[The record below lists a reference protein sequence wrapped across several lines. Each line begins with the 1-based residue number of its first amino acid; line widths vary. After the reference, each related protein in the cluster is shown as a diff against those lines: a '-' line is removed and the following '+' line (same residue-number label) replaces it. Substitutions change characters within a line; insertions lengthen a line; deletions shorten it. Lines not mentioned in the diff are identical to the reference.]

1 MNSKLII
8 PDLGVDAAEVVEI
21 AVKVGDSIQAEQD
34 ILTLETDKASME
46 VPASVGGTISE
57 LTIAVGDSVTSGQVI
72 GQVSGSTELPTGSAE
87 LYSAGSQGG
96 TQSTDSHSA
105 GEAKGKTG
113 STELPGSA
121 ELYSAREAKEKTQST
136 ELPGSAE
143 LYSAGKE
150 QGKTKSTESPGSAEL
165 YSAGEDKGRT
175 GSAEL
180 YSAREDKGKTQS
192 TPPHPP
198 KKDKEPTEAPT
209 AIPLELS
216 APETTAQLLIPDLG
230 VDSAEVVEVAI
241 KVGDSIEPEQE
252 ILTLETDKAS
262 MEVPANVGGTVQELS
277 ITVGDSVHSG
287 QTIGLVLGA
296 GLGAPSYTRPGSQ
309 GETAGSAELP
319 GSAELYSAGEDKGKP
334 REAET
339 QERPPTTPQIYAGP
353 AVRKLARELGVDL
366 GQIQGSGTRGRIVKQ
381 DVQAHVKQRLQQP
394 AAPSSAPAAAT
405 SLPENDFSQF
415 GSIEVIAMSKV
426 QRLTAAA
433 MSSSLQ
439 VAPQV
444 SHHDKADITALEQ
457 LRKDSKEFAAEHGV
471 KLTAL
476 PLLIKACALA
486 LQQFPEF
493 NSSLVGDNIIR
504 KHYIHIGIAVDSPHG
519 LFVPVIRDVDKKSV
533 FAIAREAAEL
543 AAKAQ
548 SKTLKP
554 ADMQGGCFSISSLGA
569 LGGEYFTPIVNWP
582 EAAIL
587 GVCQARMQPVHIAGE
602 FSARL
607 MLPLSLSYDHRLI
620 NGAAAARFTNYLI
633 KLLAQP
639 SFIMA

>member
-57 LTIAVGDSVTSGQVI
+57 LSIAVGDSVTSGQVI
-72 GQVSGSTELPTGSAE
+72 GQVSGSTELPTGS
-87 LYSAGSQGG
+87 
-96 TQSTDSHSA
+96 
-105 GEAKGKTG
+105 
-113 STELPGSA
+113 TELPGSA

-136 ELPGSAE
+136 
-143 LYSAGKE
+143 
-150 QGKTKSTESPGSAEL
+150 T
-165 YSAGEDKGRT
+165 
-175 GSAEL
+175 
-180 YSAREDKGKTQS
+180 
-192 TPPHPP
+192 PHPP
-198 KKDKEPTEAPT
+198 KKDKEPTEPPT

-216 APETTAQLLIPDLG
+216 APEETTAQLLIPDLG

-277 ITVGDSVHSG
+277 IAVGDNVHSG
-287 QTIGLVLGA
+287 QTIGSVLGA
-296 GLGAPSYTRPGSQ
+296 GVGAPSYTRPGSQ
-309 GETAGSAELP
+309 GETAGSAELYSAGEAKGGT
-319 GSAELYSAGEDKGKP
+319 GSAELYSAGSQGEAKGKP
-334 REAET
+334 REET
-339 QERPPTTPQIYAGP
+339 QEHQAKTDNKTTTPETPAPKQPAITSAPAQTTPTTPQIYAGP

-394 AAPSSAPAAAT
+394 AAPAPSSAPAAT
-405 SLPENDFSQF
+405 PLPEIDFSQF
-415 GSIEVIAMSKV
+415 GSLEVIAMSKV

-433 MSSSLQ
+433 MSNSLQ

-587 GVCQARMQPVHIAGE
+587 GVCQARMQQIHIDGE

>member
-57 LTIAVGDSVTSGQVI
+57 LSIAVGDSVTSGQVI
-72 GQVSGSTELPTGSAE
+72 GSVTGSAELPTGSAE
-87 LYSAGSQGG
+87 LYSAR
-96 TQSTDSHSA
+96 
-105 GEAKGKTG
+105 EAKGT
-113 STELPGSA
+113 
-121 ELYSAREAKEKTQST
+121 
-136 ELPGSAE
+136 
-143 LYSAGKE
+143 
-150 QGKTKSTESPGSAEL
+150 PGSAEL
-165 YSAGEDKGRT
+165 YSAGEDK
-175 GSAEL
+175 E
-180 YSAREDKGKTQS
+180 KTQS
-192 TPPHPP
+192 TKSHLP
-198 KKDKEPTEAPT
+198 KKHPAKTEAPT

-216 APETTAQLLIPDLG
+216 APEVTTAQLLIPDLG
-230 VDSAEVVEVAI
+230 VDSAEVVEIAI
-241 KVGDSIEPEQE
+241 TVGDSIEPEQE

-277 ITVGDSVHSG
+277 IAVGDNVHSG
-287 QTIGLVLGA
+287 QSIGLVLGA
-296 GLGAPSYTRPGSQ
+296 GVGAPSCTRPGSQ
-309 GETAGSAELP
+309 GETAGSAGLP
-319 GSAELYSAGEDKGKP
+319 GSAELYSAGEAKGGTGSAELYSAGSQGEAKGKP
-334 REAET
+334 REET
-339 QERPPTTPQIYAGP
+339 QEHQAKPDNKTATPETPAPEQPAITSAPAQTTPTTPQIYAGP
-353 AVRKLARELGVDL
+353 AVRKLAREFGVDL
-366 GQIQGSGTRGRIVKQ
+366 AQIQGSGTRGRIVKQ

-394 AAPSSAPAAAT
+394 AAPSSVPAAPP
-405 SLPENDFSQF
+405 LPEIDFSQF

-433 MSSSLQ
+433 MSTSLQ

-457 LRKDSKEFAAEHGV
+457 LRKAGKEFAAEHGV

-486 LQQFPEF
+486 LRQFPEF

-548 SKTLKP
+548 SKSLKP

-620 NGAAAARFTNYLI
+620 NGAAAARFTNHLI

>member
-21 AVKVGDSIQAEQD
+21 AVQVGDSIQAEQD

-57 LTIAVGDSVTSGQVI
+57 LSIAVGDSVTSGQVI
-72 GQVSGSTELPTGSAE
+72 GQVSGSTELPTGS
-87 LYSAGSQGG
+87 
-96 TQSTDSHSA
+96 
-105 GEAKGKTG
+105 
-113 STELPGSA
+113 TELPTGSA

-136 ELPGSAE
+136 
-143 LYSAGKE
+143 
-150 QGKTKSTESPGSAEL
+150 
-165 YSAGEDKGRT
+165 
-175 GSAEL
+175 
-180 YSAREDKGKTQS
+180 
-192 TPPHPP
+192 PPHPP
-198 KKDKEPTEAPT
+198 KKDKEPTETPT

-216 APETTAQLLIPDLG
+216 APEATTAQLLIPDLG

-277 ITVGDSVHSG
+277 IAVGDNVHSG

-296 GLGAPSYTRPGSQ
+296 GVGAPSYTRQGSQ
-309 GETAGSAELP
+309 GATRSAELYSAGKEQGETPSTESP

-339 QERPPTTPQIYAGP
+339 QEHPPTNQQIYAGP

-394 AAPSSAPAAAT
+394 AAPAPSSAPAAT
-405 SLPENDFSQF
+405 PLPEIDFSQF
-415 GSIEVIAMSKV
+415 GSLEVIAMSKV

-433 MSSSLQ
+433 MSNSLQ

-457 LRKDSKEFAAEHGV
+457 LRQAGKEFAAEHGV

-554 ADMQGGCFSISSLGA
+554 TDMQGGCFSISSLGA

-587 GVCQARMQPVHIAGE
+587 GVCQARMQQIHIDGE

>member
-21 AVKVGDSIQAEQD
+21 AVQVGDSIQAEQD

-72 GQVSGSTELPTGSAE
+72 GQVSGSTELPTGSTELPTGSAE
-87 LYSAGSQGG
+87 LYSAGE
-96 TQSTDSHSA
+96 D
-105 GEAKGKTG
+105 KGKA
-113 STELPGSA
+113 GSA
-121 ELYSAREAKEKTQST
+121 ELYSAREAKEKT
-136 ELPGSAE
+136 GS
-143 LYSAGKE
+143 
-150 QGKTKSTESPGSAEL
+150 TKS
-165 YSAGEDKGRT
+165 
-175 GSAEL
+175 
-180 YSAREDKGKTQS
+180 
-192 TPPHPP
+192 HPP
-198 KKDKEPTEAPT
+198 KKHQAKAEAPT

-216 APETTAQLLIPDLG
+216 APEATTAQLLIPDLG
-230 VDSAEVVEVAI
+230 VDSAEVVEIAI
-241 KVGDSIEPEQE
+241 TVGDSIEPEQE

-277 ITVGDSVHSG
+277 IAVGDNVHSG

-296 GLGAPSYTRPGSQ
+296 GVGAPSCTRQGSQ
-309 GETAGSAELP
+309 GETTGSAELP
-319 GSAELYSAGEDKGKP
+319 GSAELYSAGKEQG
-334 REAET
+334 ET
-339 QERPPTTPQIYAGP
+339 QEHQAKPDNKTTTPESPTPKQPAPAITSAPAQTTPPTPQIYAGP

-394 AAPSSAPAAAT
+394 AAPTPSSTPAPP
-405 SLPENDFSQF
+405 LPEIDFGQF
-415 GSIEVIAMSKV
+415 GSIEAIAMSKV

-457 LRKDSKEFAAEHGV
+457 LRQASKEFAAEHGV

-493 NSSLVGDNIIR
+493 NSSLVGDNIVR

-587 GVCQARMQPVHIAGE
+587 GVCQARMQQVYIDGE

-620 NGAAAARFTNYLI
+620 NGAAAARFTNHLI

>member
-8 PDLGVDAAEVVEI
+8 PELGVDAAEVVEI
-21 AVKVGDSIQAEQD
+21 AVQVGDSIQAEQD

-46 VPASVGGTISE
+46 VPANVGGTISE
-57 LTIAVGDSVTSGQVI
+57 LSIAVGDSVTSGQTI
-72 GQVSGSTELPTGSAE
+72 GQVVAGSTELSVGSTELPV
-87 LYSAGSQGG
+87 
-96 TQSTDSHSA
+96 
-105 GEAKGKTG
+105 
-113 STELPGSA
+113 GSA
-121 ELYSAREAKEKTQST
+121 ELYSAREAKEKT
-136 ELPGSAE
+136 GSAKPH
-143 LYSAGKE
+143 SA
-150 QGKTKSTESPGSAEL
+150 
-165 YSAGEDKGRT
+165 
-175 GSAEL
+175 
-180 YSAREDKGKTQS
+180 
-192 TPPHPP
+192 
-198 KKDKEPTEAPT
+198 KKDQAQTETPT

-216 APETTAQLLIPDLG
+216 APEATTAQLLIPDLG

-241 KVGDSIEPEQE
+241 TVGDSIEPEQE

-277 ITVGDSVHSG
+277 IAVGDSVHSG

-296 GLGAPSYTRPGSQ
+296 GMGAPSCTRPGSQ
-309 GETAGSAELP
+309 GETTGSAELP
-319 GSAELYSAGEDKGKP
+319 GSAELYSAGKEKG
-334 REAET
+334 ET
-339 QERPPTTPQIYAGP
+339 QEHQAKPDNKTTTPETPAAKQPAITSAPAQTTPPTPQIYAGP

-394 AAPSSAPAAAT
+394 AAPAPSSAPT
-405 SLPENDFSQF
+405 TPLPEIDFSQF
-415 GSIEVIAMSKV
+415 GSIETIAMSKV

-433 MSSSLQ
+433 MSNSLQ

-457 LRKDSKEFAAEHGV
+457 LRKAGKEFAAEHGV

-486 LQQFPEF
+486 LRQFPEF

-519 LFVPVIRDVDKKSV
+519 LFVPVIRDVDKKSI
-533 FAIAREAAEL
+533 FAIAREAADL

-587 GVCQARMQPVHIAGE
+587 GVCQARMQQIHIDGE

>member
-57 LTIAVGDSVTSGQVI
+57 LSIAVGDSVTSGQVI

-87 LYSAGSQGG
+87 LYSAGKQQG
-96 TQSTDSHSA
+96 
-105 GEAKGKTG
+105 
-113 STELPGSA
+113 
-121 ELYSAREAKEKTQST
+121 KTQST
-136 ELPGSAE
+136 
-143 LYSAGKE
+143 
-150 QGKTKSTESPGSAEL
+150 TSPGSAEL
-165 YSAGEDKGRT
+165 YSAGEAKEKT
-175 GSAEL
+175 QSTKSPGSAEL
-180 YSAREDKGKTQS
+180 YSA
-192 TPPHPP
+192 
-198 KKDKEPTEAPT
+198 KKAQAKAEAPT

-277 ITVGDSVHSG
+277 IAVGDNVHSG
-287 QTIGLVLGA
+287 QSIGSVIERRA
-296 GLGAPSYTRPGSQ
+296 S
-309 GETAGSAELP
+309 

-334 REAET
+334 REGT
-339 QERPPTTPQIYAGP
+339 QEHQAKPDNKTTTPETPAPKQPAITSAPAQPTPPPTTPQIYAGP
-353 AVRKLARELGVDL
+353 AVRKLAREFGVDL

-394 AAPSSAPAAAT
+394 AAAPSSAPAAT
-405 SLPENDFSQF
+405 PLPEIDFSQF
-415 GSIEVIAMSKV
+415 GSIETIAMSKV

-433 MSSSLQ
+433 MSTSLQ

-457 LRKDSKEFAAEHGV
+457 LRKAGKEFAAEHGV

-493 NSSLVGDNIIR
+493 NSSLVGDNIVR

-587 GVCQARMQPVHIAGE
+587 GVCQARMHPVYIAGE
-602 FSARL
+602 FTARL

-620 NGAAAARFTNYLI
+620 NGAAAARFTNHLI

>member
-8 PDLGVDAAEVVEI
+8 PELGVDAAEVVEI
-21 AVKVGDSIQAEQD
+21 AVQVGDSIQAEQD

-46 VPASVGGTISE
+46 VPANVGGTISE
-57 LTIAVGDSVTSGQVI
+57 LSIAVGDSVTSGQVI
-72 GQVSGSTELPTGSAE
+72 GSVVAGSTESPGSAE
-87 LYSAGSQGG
+87 L
-96 TQSTDSHSA
+96 HSA

-113 STELPGSA
+113 SAKPHSA
-121 ELYSAREAKEKTQST
+121 GEAKAKTQST
-136 ELPGSAE
+136 
-143 LYSAGKE
+143 K
-150 QGKTKSTESPGSAEL
+150 SPGSAEL
-165 YSAGEDKGRT
+165 YSAKKAQAK
-175 GSAEL
+175 AE
-180 YSAREDKGKTQS
+180 
-192 TPPHPP
+192 P
-198 KKDKEPTEAPT
+198 PT

-216 APETTAQLLIPDLG
+216 APEATTAQLLIPDLG

-241 KVGDSIEPEQE
+241 KVGDTIEPEQE

-262 MEVPANVGGTVQELS
+262 MEVPANVGGTVQELNLA
-277 ITVGDSVHSG
+277 VGDSVHSG
-287 QTIGLVLGA
+287 QSIGSVMERRA
-296 GLGAPSYTRPGSQ
+296 S
-309 GETAGSAELP
+309 GSAELP
-319 GSAELYSAGEDKGKP
+319 GSAELYSAGEAKGKP
-334 REAET
+334 REET
-339 QERPPTTPQIYAGP
+339 QEHQAKPDNKTTTPETPAAKQPAITSAPAQTTPTTPQIYAGP

-381 DVQAHVKQRLQQP
+381 DVQAHVKQRLEQP
-394 AAPSSAPAAAT
+394 AIASGVAPAAA
-405 SLPENDFSQF
+405 PMPAIDFAQF
-415 GSIEVIAMSKV
+415 GSIETIAMSKV

-433 MSSSLQ
+433 MSNSLQ

-457 LRKDSKEFAAEHGV
+457 LRQAGKEFAAEHGV

-493 NSSLVGDNIIR
+493 NSSLVGDNIVR

-519 LFVPVIRDVDKKSV
+519 LFVPVIHDVDKKSV

-587 GVCQARMQPVHIAGE
+587 GVCQARMHPVYIAGE
-602 FSARL
+602 FTARL

-620 NGAAAARFTNYLI
+620 NGAAAARFTNHLI

>member
-57 LTIAVGDSVTSGQVI
+57 LSIAVGDSVTSGQVI
-72 GQVSGSTELPTGSAE
+72 GSVADGSAESSGSTEL
-87 LYSAGSQGG
+87 Y
-96 TQSTDSHSA
+96 SA
-105 GEAKGKTG
+105 GEAKGKT
-113 STELPGSA
+113 
-121 ELYSAREAKEKTQST
+121 QST
-136 ELPGSAE
+136 ELP
-143 LYSAGKE
+143 
-150 QGKTKSTESPGSAEL
+150 
-165 YSAGEDKGRT
+165 

-277 ITVGDSVHSG
+277 IAVGDSVHSG
-287 QTIGLVLGA
+287 QTIGQVLGA
-296 GLGAPSYTRPGSQ
+296 GVGAPSCTRPGSQ
-309 GETAGSAELP
+309 GETAGSAELYSAGEAKGGT
-319 GSAELYSAGEDKGKP
+319 GSAELYSAGSQGEAKGKP
-334 REAET
+334 REET
-339 QERPPTTPQIYAGP
+339 QEHQAKPDNKTTTHETPAPKQPAPAITSAPAQTTPTTPQIYAGP
-353 AVRKLARELGVDL
+353 AVRKLAREFGVDL

-394 AAPSSAPAAAT
+394 AASAPSSAPAAT
-405 SLPENDFSQF
+405 PLPEIDFSQF
-415 GSIEVIAMSKV
+415 GSIETVAMSKV

-433 MSSSLQ
+433 MSTSLQ

-457 LRKDSKEFAAEHGV
+457 LRKAGKEFAAEHGV

-493 NSSLVGDNIIR
+493 NSSLVGDNIVR

-587 GVCQARMQPVHIAGE
+587 GVCQARMQQVHIDGE

>member
-72 GQVSGSTELPTGSAE
+72 GSVADGSAE

-121 ELYSAREAKEKTQST
+121 ELYSAGEAKEKTQST
-136 ELPGSAE
+136 
-143 LYSAGKE
+143 K
-150 QGKTKSTESPGSAEL
+150 SPGSAEL
-165 YSAGEDKGRT
+165 YSA
-175 GSAEL
+175 
-180 YSAREDKGKTQS
+180 
-192 TPPHPP
+192 
-198 KKDKEPTEAPT
+198 KKAQAKTEAPT

-216 APETTAQLLIPDLG
+216 APEETTTQLLIPDLG
-230 VDSAEVVEVAI
+230 VDSAEVVEIAI

-277 ITVGDSVHSG
+277 IAVGDNVHSG
-287 QTIGLVLGA
+287 QSIGLVLGA
-296 GLGAPSYTRPGSQ
+296 GVGAPSCTRPGSQ
-309 GETAGSAELP
+309 GETAGSAGLP
-319 GSAELYSAGEDKGKP
+319 GSAELYSAGEAKGGTGSAELYSAGSQGEAKGKP
-334 REAET
+334 REGT
-339 QERPPTTPQIYAGP
+339 QEHQAKPDNKTNTHETPAPKQPAPAITSAPAQPAPPPTTPQIYAGP

-394 AAPSSAPAAAT
+394 AAPAPSSAPT
-405 SLPENDFSQF
+405 TPLPEIDFSQF
-415 GSIEVIAMSKV
+415 GSIETIAMSKV

-433 MSSSLQ
+433 MSNSLQ

-457 LRKDSKEFAAEHGV
+457 LRKAGKEFAAEHGV

-486 LQQFPEF
+486 LRQFPEF

-519 LFVPVIRDVDKKSV
+519 LFVPVIRDVDKKSI
-533 FAIAREAAEL
+533 FAIAREAADL

-587 GVCQARMQPVHIAGE
+587 GVCQARMQQIHIDGE

-620 NGAAAARFTNYLI
+620 NGAAAARFTNHLI

>member
-72 GQVSGSTELPTGSAE
+72 GQVSGSTELPTGSTELPTGSAE
-87 LYSAGSQGG
+87 LYSAGE
-96 TQSTDSHSA
+96 D
-105 GEAKGKTG
+105 KGKA
-113 STELPGSA
+113 GSA
-121 ELYSAREAKEKTQST
+121 ELYSAREAKEKT
-136 ELPGSAE
+136 GS
-143 LYSAGKE
+143 
-150 QGKTKSTESPGSAEL
+150 TKS
-165 YSAGEDKGRT
+165 
-175 GSAEL
+175 
-180 YSAREDKGKTQS
+180 
-192 TPPHPP
+192 HPP
-198 KKDKEPTEAPT
+198 KKHQAKTEPPT

-241 KVGDSIEPEQE
+241 TVGDSIEPEQE

-277 ITVGDSVHSG
+277 IAVGDNVHSG
-287 QTIGLVLGA
+287 QSIGSVMERRA
-296 GLGAPSYTRPGSQ
+296 S
-309 GETAGSAELP
+309 GSAELP

-334 REAET
+334 REGT
-339 QERPPTTPQIYAGP
+339 QEHQAKPDNKTTTPETPAPKQPAITSAPAQPTPPPTTPQIYAGP

-394 AAPSSAPAAAT
+394 AAPAPSSAPAAT
-405 SLPENDFSQF
+405 PLPEIDFSQF
-415 GSIEVIAMSKV
+415 GSLEVIAMSKV

-433 MSSSLQ
+433 MSNSLQ

-457 LRKDSKEFAAEHGV
+457 LRQAGKEFAAEHGV

-554 ADMQGGCFSISSLGA
+554 TDMQGGCFSISSLGA

-587 GVCQARMQPVHIAGE
+587 GVCQARMQQIHIDGE

>member
-57 LTIAVGDSVTSGQVI
+57 LSIAVGDSVTSGQII
-72 GQVSGSTELPTGSAE
+72 GSVVDGNTELPV
-87 LYSAGSQGG
+87 
-96 TQSTDSHSA
+96 
-105 GEAKGKTG
+105 G

-121 ELYSAREAKEKTQST
+121 ELYSAGEAKEKAQST
-136 ELPGSAE
+136 TS
-143 LYSAGKE
+143 
-150 QGKTKSTESPGSAEL
+150 
-165 YSAGEDKGRT
+165 
-175 GSAEL
+175 
-180 YSAREDKGKTQS
+180 
-192 TPPHPP
+192 HPP
-198 KKDKEPTEAPT
+198 KKDKEPTKTPT

-277 ITVGDSVHSG
+277 IAVGDNVHSG

-296 GLGAPSYTRPGSQ
+296 GVGAPSCTRQGSQ
-309 GETAGSAELP
+309 GETQSTESP
-319 GSAELYSAGEDKGKP
+319 GSAELYSAGKEKGEAQEHQAKP
-334 REAET
+334 DNKTTTPET
-339 QERPPTTPQIYAGP
+339 PAPKQPAPAITSAPAQLTTPTTPQIYAGP

-394 AAPSSAPAAAT
+394 AATAPSSAPAAT
-405 SLPENDFSQF
+405 PLPEIDFSQF
-415 GSIEVIAMSKV
+415 GSLEVIAMSKV

-433 MSSSLQ
+433 MSNSLQ

-457 LRKDSKEFAAEHGV
+457 LRQAGKEFAAEHGV

-486 LQQFPEF
+486 LRQFPEF
-493 NSSLVGDNIIR
+493 NSSLVGDNIVR

-519 LFVPVIRDVDKKSV
+519 LFVPVIHDVDKKSV

-548 SKTLKP
+548 DKTLKP

-587 GVCQARMQPVHIAGE
+587 GVCQARMQQVYVGGE
-602 FSARL
+602 FQARL

-620 NGAAAARFTNYLI
+620 NGAAAARFTNHLI

>member
-21 AVKVGDSIQAEQD
+21 AVQVGDSIQAEQD

-57 LTIAVGDSVTSGQVI
+57 LSIAVGDSVTSGQVI
-72 GQVSGSTELPTGSAE
+72 GSVV
-87 LYSAGSQGG
+87 AG
-96 TQSTDSHSA
+96 
-105 GEAKGKTG
+105 
-113 STELPGSA
+113 
-121 ELYSAREAKEKTQST
+121 
-136 ELPGSAE
+136 
-143 LYSAGKE
+143 
-150 QGKTKSTESPGSAEL
+150 STESPGSAEL

-175 GSAEL
+175 ESAEL
-180 YSAREDKGKTQS
+180 YSARAAKEKTQS

-230 VDSAEVVEVAI
+230 VDSAEVVEIAI

-277 ITVGDSVHSG
+277 IAVGDNVHSG
-287 QTIGLVLGA
+287 QTIGQVLGA
-296 GLGAPSYTRPGSQ
+296 GVGAPSCTRLGSQ
-309 GETAGSAELP
+309 GATRSTESP

-334 REAET
+334 REVET
-339 QERPPTTPQIYAGP
+339 QEHPPTNQQIYAGP

-394 AAPSSAPAAAT
+394 AAAPSSAPAAT
-405 SLPENDFSQF
+405 PLPEIDFSQF
-415 GSIEVIAMSKV
+415 GSIETIAMSKV

-457 LRKDSKEFAAEHGV
+457 LRQASKEFAAEHGV

-493 NSSLVGDNIIR
+493 NSSLVSDNIIR

-554 ADMQGGCFSISSLGA
+554 TDMQGGCFSISSLGA

-587 GVCQARMQPVHIAGE
+587 GVCQARMQPIHIAGD
-602 FSARL
+602 FQPRL

-620 NGAAAARFTNYLI
+620 NGAAAARFTNHLI

>member
-72 GQVSGSTELPTGSAE
+72 GQVSGSTELPTGSTELPTGSAE
-87 LYSAGSQGG
+87 LYSAGE
-96 TQSTDSHSA
+96 D
-105 GEAKGKTG
+105 KGKA
-113 STELPGSA
+113 GSA
-121 ELYSAREAKEKTQST
+121 ELYSAREAKEKT
-136 ELPGSAE
+136 GS
-143 LYSAGKE
+143 
-150 QGKTKSTESPGSAEL
+150 TKS
-165 YSAGEDKGRT
+165 
-175 GSAEL
+175 
-180 YSAREDKGKTQS
+180 
-192 TPPHPP
+192 HPP
-198 KKDKEPTEAPT
+198 KKHQAKAEAPT

-216 APETTAQLLIPDLG
+216 APEATTAQLLIPDLG
-230 VDSAEVVEVAI
+230 VDSAEVVEIAI
-241 KVGDSIEPEQE
+241 TVGDSIEPEQE

-277 ITVGDSVHSG
+277 IAVGDNVHSG
-287 QTIGLVLGA
+287 QSIGSVMERRA
-296 GLGAPSYTRPGSQ
+296 SR
-309 GETAGSAELP
+309 SAELP

-334 REAET
+334 REGT
-339 QERPPTTPQIYAGP
+339 QEHQAKPDNKTTTPETPAPKQPAITSAPAQPTPPPTTPQIYAGP
-353 AVRKLARELGVDL
+353 AVRKLAREFGVDL

-394 AAPSSAPAAAT
+394 AASAPSSAPAAT
-405 SLPENDFSQF
+405 PLPEIDFSQF
-415 GSIEVIAMSKV
+415 GSLEVIAMSKV

-433 MSSSLQ
+433 MSTSLQ

-457 LRKDSKEFAAEHGV
+457 LRKAGKEFAVEHGV

-493 NSSLVGDNIIR
+493 NSSLVGDNIVR

-587 GVCQARMQPVHIAGE
+587 GVCQARMQQVHIDGE

>member
-21 AVKVGDSIQAEQD
+21 AVQVGDSIQAEQD

-57 LTIAVGDSVTSGQVI
+57 LSIAVGDSVTSGQVI
-72 GQVSGSTELPTGSAE
+72 GSVVAGSAESPTGSA
-87 LYSAGSQGG
+87 
-96 TQSTDSHSA
+96 
-105 GEAKGKTG
+105 
-113 STELPGSA
+113 ELPGSA
-121 ELYSAREAKEKTQST
+121 ELYSAREAKGQ
-136 ELPGSAE
+136 A
-143 LYSAGKE
+143 
-150 QGKTKSTESPGSAEL
+150 GSAEL
-165 YSAGEDKGRT
+165 YSAGEDK
-175 GSAEL
+175 E
-180 YSAREDKGKTQS
+180 KTQS
-192 TPPHPP
+192 TKSHPP
-198 KKDKEPTEAPT
+198 KKHPAKTEAPT

-216 APETTAQLLIPDLG
+216 TPEATTAQLLIPDLG

-277 ITVGDSVHSG
+277 IAVGDNVHSG

-296 GLGAPSYTRPGSQ
+296 GMGAPSCTRPGSQ
-309 GETAGSAELP
+309 GETTGSAELS
-319 GSAELYSAGEDKGKP
+319 GSAELYSAGSQGEDWERRVVLGKGSQGGTGSAELYSAREAKGKP
-334 REAET
+334 KEET
-339 QERPPTTPQIYAGP
+339 QEHPPTHPQIYAGP

-394 AAPSSAPAAAT
+394 TASAPSSAPAAT
-405 SLPENDFSQF
+405 PLPEIDFSQF
-415 GSIEVIAMSKV
+415 GSIETIAMSKV

-457 LRKDSKEFAAEHGV
+457 LRQAGKEFAAEHGV

-486 LQQFPEF
+486 LRQFPEF
-493 NSSLVGDNIIR
+493 NSSLVGDNIVR

-587 GVCQARMQPVHIAGE
+587 GVCQARMQQIHIDGE

-633 KLLAQP
+633 ELLAQP

>member
-57 LTIAVGDSVTSGQVI
+57 LSIAVGDSVTSGQVI

-87 LYSAGSQGG
+87 LYSAG
-96 TQSTDSHSA
+96 
-105 GEAKGKTG
+105 
-113 STELPGSA
+113 
-121 ELYSAREAKEKTQST
+121 EAKEKTQST
-136 ELPGSAE
+136 
-143 LYSAGKE
+143 
-150 QGKTKSTESPGSAEL
+150 KS
-165 YSAGEDKGRT
+165 
-175 GSAEL
+175 
-180 YSAREDKGKTQS
+180 
-192 TPPHPP
+192 HPP
-198 KKDKEPTEAPT
+198 KKHQAKAEAPT

-216 APETTAQLLIPDLG
+216 APEATTAQLLIPDLG
-230 VDSAEVVEVAI
+230 VDSAEVVEIAI
-241 KVGDSIEPEQE
+241 TVGDSIEPEQE

-262 MEVPANVGGTVQELS
+262 MEVPANVGGTVQELNLA
-277 ITVGDSVHSG
+277 VGDSVHSG

-296 GLGAPSYTRPGSQ
+296 GVGAPSYTRPGSQ
-309 GETAGSAELP
+309 GETAGSAELYSAGEAKGGT
-319 GSAELYSAGEDKGKP
+319 GSAELYSAGSQGEAKGKP
-334 REAET
+334 REET
-339 QERPPTTPQIYAGP
+339 QEHQAKPDNKTTTPETPAPKQPAITSAPAQTTPTTPQIYAGP

-394 AAPSSAPAAAT
+394 AAPAPSSTPAPP
-405 SLPENDFSQF
+405 LPEIDFSQF

-457 LRKDSKEFAAEHGV
+457 LRQAGKEFAAEHGV

-533 FAIAREAAEL
+533 FVIAREAAEL

-587 GVCQARMQPVHIAGE
+587 GVCQARMQQIHIDGE